1 VHHIHT
7 RNTYHTPFHRHIFV
21 DQQSGHLVIE
31 TPAYALHVPMLLVRH
46 GQTDGNI
53 KRQFQGQIDE
63 PDHALNA
70 TGREQV
76 RQRAE
81 ELFSSLRVLFGDT
94 FEYHAREGHL
104 VILKSPLSRASDT
117 AQAFV
122 DHVAQ
127 HTGILLETSIEKR
140 LSEMDFGLLE
150 GRTLEDIAY
159 DDELYEIALKY
170 KAEDATIDWK
180 GTGES
185 YLDVITRAHA
195 LLEDLNA
202 RYAGKPVLIMAFSHG
217 MTINAF
223 RTVLHDPALVD
234 ADGNVTFRKHVLNN
248 AEAYW
253 LGDSCRIAERMFPPS
268 FE

>member
-7 RNTYHTPFHRHIFV
+7 RNTYHTSFHQHAFV
-21 DQQSGHLVIE
+21 DQQNGHLVVE
-31 TPAYALHVPMLLVRH
+31 TPAYTLQVPMLLVRH

-63 PDHALNA
+63 VDHALNA

-76 RQRAE
+76 RQGAE
-81 ELFSSLRVLFGDT
+81 NLYSGLQELFAGA
-94 FEYHAREGHL
+94 FEHRAREGHL
-104 VILKSPLSRASDT
+104 VILKSPLSRACDT
-117 AQAFV
+117 AQAFI

-127 HTGILLETSIEKR
+127 HTGILLDTSIETR
-140 LSEMDFGLLE
+140 LSEMDFGIVE

-159 DDELYEIALKY
+159 DDELYEAALKY

-180 GTGES
+180 GTGEN
-185 YLDVITRAHA
+185 YLDVIARAYA

-202 RYAGKPVLIMAFSHG
+202 RYAGKTVLVIAFSHG
-217 MTINAF
+217 LTINAF
-223 RTVLHDPALVD
+223 RTIMHDPALVD
-234 ADGNVTFRKHVLNN
+234 GDGNVAYRRHVLKN
-248 AEAYW
+248 AEVCW
-253 LGDSCRIAERMFPPS
+253 LGGSYHLAERMFRPS